1 MQNSDLPIF
10 DIEQSLLETLRTH
23 KRLVLSA
30 PTDGKLFNFGDT
42 VPYTITVSDPEDGT
56 IDCSRVKLTYLL
68 GHDEHAHQITSST
81 GCSGTLTIPVD
92 GEHDDAANLYA
103 VFDAEYTDRG
113 ANGQPALTT
122 HTQQILQPRHRQ
134 AEHRSSQS
142 GTALTAEPMHARK
155 LRIIAESLS
164 KCDKLDA
171 AVLSELARSNLKL
184 PVCYLPDDQV
194 FALREHLR
202 ARADLV
208 TMRTMLKNRLHALLH
223 RRGLLAP
230 VKMDL
235 FSKAGRAWLEAL
247 PLDEAGRSILNRQL
261 TTIDQLE
268 EVIEQSTAALKTL
281 ARSQRWCKHE
291 ALLRTMPGVGLITAL
306 TILAEL
312 GELARFK
319 SRAAVSNYAGLVPVV
334 RDSNSKHFG
343 GGITHRGPAAL
354 RGALVEAAWV
364 SVGRVPQYAAIF
376 DRISNRKGK
385 QVAIVAVA
393 RRMLED
399 AWTMLKREQVFRAA
413 PAKEQRIDNST
424 SAAPACAGAAL
435 EAVDPNVAG

>member
-1 MQNSDLPIF
+1 MIDSTTAVVTDDRLFVGMDVHVRNSYL
-10 DIEQSLLETLRTH
+10 H
-23 KRLVLSA
+23 
-30 PTDGKLFNFGDT
+30 
-42 VPYTITVSDPEDGT
+42 VSDAGGKT
-56 IDCSRVKLTYLL
+56 IKRGRVGNSLGELAQFLAPLESHAMRVVVESTTNTRAICQLL
-68 GHDEHAHQITSST
+68 QQ
-81 GCSGTLTIPVD
+81 
-92 GEHDDAANLYA
+92 YA
-103 VFDAEYTDRG
+103 
-113 ANGQPALTT
+113 
-122 HTQQILQPRHRQ
+122 
-134 AEHRSSQS
+134 SQS
-142 GTALTAEPMHARK
+142 GAALSAEPMHARK

-312 GELARFK
+312 GELTRFK